1 MKSFFAS
8 LLSAVAFT
16 FLLFF
21 PGIVLDGARY
31 GLNLWFSTLV
41 PTLLPFMVFSNFLIQ
56 SHLIE
61 DLLYLPGRFTQKY
74 LGLSTSGLYAFLC
87 GFFFGYPS
95 GAKILSDLLKTDQIS
110 QREASWLLGFCNN
123 VSPAFLITYFLTL
136 HLAHPEKIPLTF
148 LLLYGIPAFLC
159 LSFLFFRRTPHPFR
173 EKKTSKPVLSLALL
187 DACIYDAITVLLKL
201 GGYILL
207 FAILSNAITYTPYL
221 SLQKASFLIS
231 ALEITNGIPAISDAF
246 PYPESYLLL
255 LPFLAFGGF
264 CSIMQTG
271 SVIKDTPLS
280 LRNYFFTKILLTF
293 LILLTEM
300 LLLHAVPGLF

>member
-148 LLLYGIPAFLC
+148 LLLYGIPSFLC

-207 FAILSNAITYTPYL
+207 FAILSNAITYIPYL

>member
-95 GAKILSDLLKTDQIS
+95 GAKILSDLLKTDQIN

>member
-123 VSPAFLITYFLTL
+123 ISPAFLITYFLTL

-207 FAILSNAITYTPYL
+207 FAILSNAITYIPYL

>member
-148 LLLYGIPAFLC
+148 LLLYEIPAFLC

-207 FAILSNAITYTPYL
+207 FAILSNAITYIPYL
-221 SLQKASFLIS
+221 SLQKTSFLIS

>member
-136 HLAHPEKIPLTF
+136 HLAHLEKIPLTF

-207 FAILSNAITYTPYL
+207 FAILSNAITYIPYL

>member
-123 VSPAFLITYFLTL
+123 ISPAFLSTYFLTL

-207 FAILSNAITYTPYL
+207 FAILSNAITYIPYL

>member
-207 FAILSNAITYTPYL
+207 FAILSNAITYIPYL
-221 SLQKASFLIS
+221 SLQKTSFLIS

>member
-148 LLLYGIPAFLC
+148 LLLYGIPAFLS

-207 FAILSNAITYTPYL
+207 FAILSNAITYIPYL

>member
-16 FLLFF
+16 FLLLF
-21 PGIVLDGARY
+21 PDIVLDGARY

-207 FAILSNAITYTPYL
+207 FAILSNAITYIPYL

>member
-207 FAILSNAITYTPYL
+207 FAILSNAITYIPYL
-221 SLQKASFLIS
+221 SLQKASFLLS

>member
-207 FAILSNAITYTPYL
+207 FAILSNAITYIPYL

-280 LRNYFFTKILLTF
+280 LRNYFFTKILLAF

>member
-207 FAILSNAITYTPYL
+207 FAILSNAITYIPYL

>member
-123 VSPAFLITYFLTL
+123 VSPAFLITCFLTL

-207 FAILSNAITYTPYL
+207 FAILSNAITYIPYL

>member
-8 LLSAVAFT
+8 LFSAIAFT

-21 PGIVLDGARY
+21 PGIVLEGARY

-41 PTLLPFMVFSNFLIQ
+41 PTLLPFMVFSNFLIH

-61 DLLYLPGRFTQKY
+61 HLLFLPGRFTQKY
-74 LGLSTSGLYAFLC
+74 LGLSSSGLYAFLC

-110 QREASWLLGFCNN
+110 RKEASWLLGFCNN

-136 HLAHPEKIPLTF
+136 HLSHPEKIPLTF
-148 LLLYGIPAFLC
+148 FLLYGIPAVLC
-159 LSFLFFRRTPHPFR
+159 LGFLFFQRNTHSFR
-173 EKKTSKPVLSLALL
+173 GKKTSKPVLSLALL

-201 GGYILL
+201 GGYVLL
-207 FAILSNAITYTPYL
+207 FAILANAITYIPCL
-221 SLQKASFLIS
+221 SLQKASLLIS
-231 ALEITNGIPAISDAF
+231 FLEITNGIPAVIHAF
-246 PYPESYLLL
+246 AYPASYLLL
-255 LPFLAFGGF
+255 LPFLAFGGI
-264 CSIMQTG
+264 CSFMQTG

-293 LILLTEM
+293 LIFLTEM
-300 LLLHAVPGLF
+300 LLHAVPGLF

>member
-21 PGIVLDGARY
+21 PDIVLDGARY

-110 QREASWLLGFCNN
+110 PREASWLLGFCNN

-207 FAILSNAITYTPYL
+207 FAILSNAITYIPYL

>member
-136 HLAHPEKIPLTF
+136 HLAHPKKIPLTF

-207 FAILSNAITYTPYL
+207 FAILSNAITYIPYL

>member
-61 DLLYLPGRFTQKY
+61 DLIYLPGRFTQKY

-207 FAILSNAITYTPYL
+207 FAILSNAITYIPYL

>member
-207 FAILSNAITYTPYL
+207 FAILSNAITYIPYL

-280 LRNYFFTKILLTF
+280 LPNYFFTKILLTF

>member
-21 PGIVLDGARY
+21 PDIVLDGARY

-207 FAILSNAITYTPYL
+207 FAILSNAITYIPYL